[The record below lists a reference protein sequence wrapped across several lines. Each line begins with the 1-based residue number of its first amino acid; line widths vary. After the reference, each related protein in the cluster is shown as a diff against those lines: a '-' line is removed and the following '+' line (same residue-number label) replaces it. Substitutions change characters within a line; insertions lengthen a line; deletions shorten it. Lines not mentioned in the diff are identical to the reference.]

1 MNRKASTALCIASIV
16 SSFLWIP
23 IDILVIFITNIN
35 GLAARN
41 QTGQYVFGDFLLL
54 SLFFVAIAFSPICAL
69 VFAII
74 AKFQDKKYLFPTI
87 LIIAYA
93 VFTLVTVGFVAVVVL
108 VVMSAIAGGQM
119 IYQDIFSHL

>member
-41 QTGQYVFGDFLLL
+41 QYVFGDFLLL